1 MSPAP
6 PAGQGRGSDG
16 DPLERVSREALRPYY
31 LLYGEE
37 SFLVERAL
45 DVLRGR
51 LLVPG
56 RPGTRRT
63 LWGDEDA
70 GRLAAALAD
79 LASPPLFG
87 GSQVLVVRRAD
98 ALRDEAEVRVLEAL
112 PTLGPGGTLVL
123 VARVADQ
130 RRRLA
135 AACIRGGA
143 AYGFGRVD
151 DRGAA
156 GWVVRLAR
164 ERGVDIA
171 PAATQEL
178 LDRSGIDLAVLAG
191 EIDKLALHAGQG
203 ARIEP
208 THVRSI
214 VAAVRQHAVEDL
226 TAHLA
231 RRNAAGAARA
241 LRLLLA
247 EGEPPVRLVAFLGA
261 NFRRALHVA
270 ELSEAG
276 VSQAEIA
283 ARLRMPPWLVTRIA
297 GQGRAAD
304 LERSLHV
311 LRRLDVE
318 LKSTR
323 PAEAVFEAAV
333 LEIAL
338 GGR

>member
-1 MSPAP
+1 MPRA
-6 PAGQGRGSDG
+6 ARDRGSDTN
-16 DPLERVSREALRPYY
+16 PLERLAREPLRPYY

-37 SFLVERAL
+37 PFLVERAL
-45 DVLRGR
+45 DVLRDR
-51 LLVPG
+51 LIVPG

-70 GRLAAALAD
+70 PRLAAALAD

-87 GSQVLVVRRAD
+87 GAQVLVVRRAD
-98 ALRDEAEVRVLEAL
+98 ALRDEAEAHVLEAL

-135 AACIRGGA
+135 AACLKAGA
-143 AYGFGRVD
+143 AYGFARVD
-151 DRGAA
+151 ERGAA
-156 GWVVRLAR
+156 EWVARLAR
-164 ERGVDIA
+164 ERKVETT
-171 PAATQEL
+171 PAATQDL
-178 LDRSGIDLAVLAG
+178 LDRSGVDLGVLAG
-191 EIDKLALHAGQG
+191 EIDKLALHVGEG

-208 THVRSI
+208 KHVRSV
-214 VAAVRQHAVEDL
+214 VAAVRQHAVDDL
-226 TAHLA
+226 TTHLA
-231 RRNAAGAARA
+231 RKNAAGAARA

-247 EGEPPVRLVAFLGA
+247 EGEPPVRLLAFLGA

-276 VSQAEIA
+276 LGQAEIA
-283 ARLRMPPWLVTRIA
+283 ARLHMPPWLVGRIA
-297 GQGRAAD
+297 GQGRARD

-311 LRRLDVE
+311 LRRLDLE

-333 LEIAL
+333 LEIV

>member
-1 MSPAP
+1 M
-6 PAGQGRGSDG
+6 
-16 DPLERVSREALRPYY
+16 LRPYY

-37 SFLVERAL
+37 PFLVERAL
-45 DVLRGR
+45 DVLRNR
-51 LLVPG
+51 LIVPG
-56 RPGTRRT
+56 RAGTRRT

-70 GRLAAALAD
+70 ERLAAALAD

-87 GSQVLVVRRAD
+87 GAQVLVIRRAD
-98 ALRDEAEVRVLEAL
+98 ALRDEAEARVLEVL

-123 VARVADQ
+123 VARAADQ

-135 AACIRGGA
+135 AACLKAGA
-143 AYGFGRVD
+143 AYGFARVD
-151 DRGAA
+151 ERGAA
-156 GWVVRLAR
+156 AWVARLAR
-164 ERGVDIA
+164 ERKVETT

-178 LDRSGIDLAVLAG
+178 LDRSGIDLGVLAG
-191 EIDKLALHAGQG
+191 EIDKLALHVGEG

-208 THVRSI
+208 KHVRSV
-214 VAAVRQHAVEDL
+214 VAAVRQHAVDDL

-231 RRNAAGAARA
+231 RKNAAGAARA

-247 EGEPPVRLVAFLGA
+247 EGEPPVRLLAFLGA

-276 VSQAEIA
+276 LGQAEIA
-283 ARLRMPPWLVTRIA
+283 ARLRMPPWLVGRIA
-297 GQGRAAD
+297 GQGRARD

-311 LRRLDVE
+311 LRRLDLE

-333 LEIAL
+333 LEIV